1 MLDNQLIDLL
11 ATQLEAASAAA
22 GWNYIVVQKDQPTQQ
37 GIPTAPTIFFEKL
50 FDSPHGWPIDS
61 YVYQSAAGNFTETET
76 QMVNTTFQISA
87 LVIQDPSNLALPTA
101 SDVANFMQQYLSAR
115 WSINYFM
122 AQDVGLFRVTSIRNP
137 AFNDDRTLYEY
148 TPNFDITLTHSRAV
162 SGVVANTA
170 AINPGTIGSPPGA
183 PVPPPA
189 LPNGTVNVGG

>member
-11 ATQLEAASAAA
+11 ATQLETASAAA
-22 GWNYIVVQKDQPTQQ
+22 GWNYMVIQKDQPTQQ
-37 GIPTAPTIFFEKL
+37 GVPTAPTIFFEKL

-122 AQDVGLFRVTSIRNP
+122 AQDVGLLRVTSIRNP

-162 SGVVANTA
+162 SGMVGSAATA
-170 AINPGTIGSPPGA
+170 TEATLSPVPQT

-189 LPNGTVNVGG
+189 LPHGVING